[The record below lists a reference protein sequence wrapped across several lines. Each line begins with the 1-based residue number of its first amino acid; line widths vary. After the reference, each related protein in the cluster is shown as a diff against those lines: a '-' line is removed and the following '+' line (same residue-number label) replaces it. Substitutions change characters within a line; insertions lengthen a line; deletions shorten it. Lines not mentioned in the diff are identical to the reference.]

1 MSKKKG
7 AKTTSLNYMKT
18 YVIGHLKPDTD
29 SAVAAMSLVALYQ
42 KADCFSYTNLE
53 AAITE
58 DINNE
63 TKFLL
68 DKFGLQAPRI
78 LSASELQSDDQI
90 ILVDH
95 NEESQ
100 RLIGLNPEMIVEIV
114 DHHKANLN
122 FNQPIFLTFKPWGS
136 VNTIIAH
143 MMRKNDF
150 TPEPK
155 LAALMLAA
163 ILSDTVGFK
172 STTCTP
178 KDKKMADWLASV
190 AGISDIEGFTLEIF
204 KAKSDVSKLSC
215 EEIVKNDYKIFDF
228 AGKKVM
234 IDQLETVEQDVILRD
249 KKDCLLEA
257 MAKVK
262 SQLGAD
268 MIFVVIT
275 DILKLNSK
283 LLVLDEVT
291 AKVAEQAFG
300 GEVQKQ
306 ILDIGERL
314 SRKKEIAPPIEKALS

>member
-1 MSKKKG
+1 
-7 AKTTSLNYMKT
+7 
-18 YVIGHLKPDTD
+18 
-29 SAVAAMSLVALYQ
+29 MSLTALYQ

-58 DINNE
+58 GINNE

-68 DKFGLQAPRI
+68 DKFGLQAPRV
-78 LSASELQSDDQI
+78 LNASELQSDDQV

-100 RLIGLNPEMIVEIV
+100 RLPGLNNEQIVEIV
-114 DHHKANLN
+114 DHHKANFN

-143 MMRKNDF
+143 MMKKNDF

-172 STTCTP
+172 SATCTP
-178 KDKKMADWLASV
+178 KDKKMADWLTSIAR
-190 AGISDIEGFTLEIF
+190 ITDIEAFTLEIF

-215 EEIVKNDYKIFDF
+215 EEIVKNDYKVFDF

-257 MAKVK
+257 MIKVK
-262 SQLGAD
+262 TELGAD

-314 SRKKEIAPPIEKALS
+314 SRKKEIAPPIEKVLS

>member
-1 MSKKKG
+1 
-7 AKTTSLNYMKT
+7 MKT

-29 SAVAAMSLVALYQ
+29 SVVAAMSLVALYQ

-58 DINNE
+58 DINHE

-68 DKFGLQAPRI
+68 DKFGLEAPRV
-78 LSASELQSDDQI
+78 LSASELASDDQV

-100 RLIGLNPEMIVEIV
+100 RLLNLNPEQIAEIV
-114 DHHKANLN
+114 DHHKVNLN

-143 MMRKNDF
+143 MMKKNDF

-172 STTCTP
+172 SATCTP

-190 AGISDIEGFTLEIF
+190 AGITDVEGFTLEIF

-215 EEIVKNDYKIFDF
+215 EEIVKNDYKVFDF

-234 IDQLETVEQDVILRD
+234 IDQLETVEQDTILRD

-257 MAKVK
+257 MTKVK
-262 SQLGAD
+262 KELGAD
-268 MIFVVIT
+268 LIFVVIT

-283 LLVLDEVT
+283 LLVLDAESGQ
-291 AKVAEQAFG
+291 VAERAFG
-300 GEVQKQ
+300 GKVLEQV
-306 ILDIGERL
+306 LDIGERL
-314 SRKKEIAPPIEKALS
+314 SRKKEIAPPIEKAVS